1 MKELNILSP
10 NGNIH
15 KINIPKESVNIQL
28 DDFGIHY
35 RTPMFNGVAFLN
47 HYHHL
52 GFKPTISSITS
63 E

>member
-15 KINIPKESVNIQL
+15 KIKIPKDSVNIHT
-28 DDFGIHY
+28 DDFGIY
-35 RTPMFNGVAFLN
+35 YQTPMFNGIVFLN

-52 GFKPTISSITS
+52 GFKGIINK
-63 E
+63 

>member
-15 KINIPKESVNIQL
+15 KVNIPEESVNIHT

-35 RTPMFNGVAFLN
+35 QTPMFNGVAFFN

-52 GFKPTISSITS
+52 EFKGIINK
-63 E
+63 